1 MNNFI
6 YHNPTKLV
14 FGKGQIARLP
24 KLIPAGKRIMLT
36 FGGGSVKRNGVYDQ
50 VVAALEG
57 RDLVEFWGIE
67 ANPSVETLREAI
79 ALGKERKV
87 DFLLAVGGGSV
98 IDGTKLI
105 AAGLLY
111 DGDAWDIVLKGQAGK
126 TVPLATV
133 LTMSAT
139 GSEMNSGAVISRY
152 ETKEKYAFYG
162 DYPVFS
168 ILDPETLYSLPKRQ
182 VACGLAD
189 TFVHVLEQYMTTP
202 HQSRLMDR
210 WAEGILHTV
219 VEIAPKALADERD
232 YDTMSE
238 YMLSATLALNDMIRM
253 GVTQDWATH
262 MIGHELTALHGLTH
276 GATLAIVING
286 TLRVLRGQKRG
297 KLLQYGERIWGIA
310 GGSEEERIDRTIAAN
325 EAFFRSLGLST
336 RLSEEGI
343 GEETIAEIERR
354 FTAAGDR
361 FGEAQNVGFWRPASD
376 PIAGCRKNNPR
387 NRGCG
392 DCLSW
397 NAGLFVHPECR
408 NVETAQ
414 RIDRDAVFSGL
425 DAFQD
430 DEVGA
435 ASEPARGEGLPFQ
448 RVALPVAEGSD
459 RRVFGDPHL
468 LLDLEPEDADHRHR
482 VDQVVRNAD
491 DKGDAVAL
499 PEPDG
504 GLRAFQRHFVDVVLS
519 DAEQFLPGG
528 RAVAGSQALLD
539 ELLGSVVGPD
549 SQCLA
554 DEFRFGECQG
564 AVGPGYGECRC
575 GGRLRSLRLRPDAGT
590 AGKQQNEGFLHANG
604 TLE

>member
-6 YHNPTKLV
+6 YHNPIKLV

-36 FGGGSVKRNGVYDQ
+36 FGGSVKRNGVYDQ

-202 HQSRLMDR
+202 HQSRLMD
-210 WAEGILHTV
+210 
-219 VEIAPKALADERD
+219 
-232 YDTMSE
+232 
-238 YMLSATLALNDMIRM
+238 MIRM

-361 FGEAQNVGFWRPASD
+361 FGEAQNVDGAMARRILEA
-376 PIAGCRKNNPR
+376 
-387 NRGCG
+387 
-392 DCLSW
+392 CL
-397 NAGLFVHPECR
+397 
-408 NVETAQ
+408 
-414 RIDRDAVFSGL
+414 
-425 DAFQD
+425 
-430 DEVGA
+430 
-435 ASEPARGEGLPFQ
+435 
-448 RVALPVAEGSD
+448 
-459 RRVFGDPHL
+459 
-468 LLDLEPEDADHRHR
+468 
-482 VDQVVRNAD
+482 
-491 DKGDAVAL
+491 
-499 PEPDG
+499 
-504 GLRAFQRHFVDVVLS
+504 
-519 DAEQFLPGG
+519 
-528 RAVAGSQALLD
+528 
-539 ELLGSVVGPD
+539 
-549 SQCLA
+549 
-554 DEFRFGECQG
+554 
-564 AVGPGYGECRC
+564 
-575 GGRLRSLRLRPDAGT
+575 
-590 AGKQQNEGFLHANG
+590 
-604 TLE
+604 

>member
-1 MNNFI
+1 MHTALYHLNIFAMNNFI

-57 RDLVEFWGIE
+57 RDFVEFWGIE

-79 ALGKERKV
+79 ALGKEQKV
-87 DFLLAVGGGSV
+87 DFLLAIGGGSV

-111 DGDAWDIVLKGQAGK
+111 DGDAWDIVRKGQAEK

-133 LTMSAT
+133 LTMAAT

-202 HQSRLMDR
+202 DQSRLMDR

-232 YDTMSE
+232 YDVMSE

-286 TLRVLRGQKRG
+286 TLRVLREQKRG
-297 KLLQYGERIWGIA
+297 KLLQYGERIWGPA
-310 GGSEEERIDRTIAAN
+310 FLSASQSMQKGGGQSFVRDMVSQMKYIR
-325 EAFFRSLGLST
+325 
-336 RLSEEGI
+336 
-343 GEETIAEIERR
+343 
-354 FTAAGDR
+354 
-361 FGEAQNVGFWRPASD
+361 NVGGIECIGLGSDFDGITGELEVDSPAAFWK
-376 PIAGCRKNNPR
+376 IA
-387 NRGCG
+387 
-392 DCLSW
+392 
-397 NAGLFVHPECR
+397 
-408 NVETAQ
+408 
-414 RIDRDAVFSGL
+414 
-425 DAFQD
+425 
-430 DEVGA
+430 DEMHRQGFA
-435 ASEPARGEGLPFQ
+435 ASEIEAVFYRN
-448 RVALPVAEGSD
+448 A
-459 RRVFGDPHL
+459 RRVFT
-468 LLDLEPEDADHRHR
+468 EI
-482 VDQVVRNAD
+482 
-491 DKGDAVAL
+491 
-499 PEPDG
+499 
-504 GLRAFQRHFVDVVLS
+504 
-519 DAEQFLPGG
+519 
-528 RAVAGSQALLD
+528 
-539 ELLGSVVGPD
+539 
-549 SQCLA
+549 
-554 DEFRFGECQG
+554 
-564 AVGPGYGECRC
+564 
-575 GGRLRSLRLRPDAGT
+575 
-590 AGKQQNEGFLHANG
+590 LH
-604 TLE
+604 